1 MKIKIYSLDMREEW
15 ANFKNRLAICILSC
29 YNDGIKR

>member
-1 MKIKIYSLDMREEW
+1 MKIKIYSPGMRRKW
-15 ANFKNRLAICILSC
+15 VNFKNRLAICIISC